1 LAAYGALHQMN
12 RPPKSKEHHEIARSL
27 AAMKLI
33 NDGEPFTSIAL
44 GGGVSCD
51 VWLVTLQS
59 GSQLV
64 LKRALPKLRVA
75 ADWRASA
82 GRSVAEVRWMK
93 LVATQLNRNLVPK
106 ILGEDAPQH
115 TFAMEYLPPDEY
127 PLWKSQ
133 LSAGMADS
141 NFAAQVGSA
150 LARIHAA
157 TASRP
162 DIASQFS
169 NDAQFSA
176 LRLEPYLL
184 HTAKK
189 HPDLAPRF
197 RALADEIAAARIAL
211 MQGDISPK
219 NILRGPEGPIF
230 LDAETACYGDPAFD
244 LAFCLN
250 HLLLKC
256 VWHPEFT
263 SRYLACLATLAAAYW
278 NGVCW
283 EPPAA
288 IEARTAAL
296 LPALLLARID
306 GKSPVEYLTR
316 ESDMQF
322 VRGAARTLFAAH
334 RTSLGAIAEDWRRF
348 LATR

>member
-1 LAAYGALHQMN
+1 M
-12 RPPKSKEHHEIARSL
+12 
-27 AAMKLI
+27 
-33 NDGEPFTSIAL
+33 
-44 GGGVSCD
+44 SCD

-59 GSQLV
+59 GPRLV

-75 ADWRASA
+75 ADWRAPA

-93 LVATQLNRNLVPK
+93 LVATQLNQNLVPE
-106 ILGEDAPQH
+106 ILGEDAARH
-115 TFAMEYLPPDEY
+115 TFAMQYLPPDEY
-127 PLWKSQ
+127 PLWKTQ
-133 LSAGMADS
+133 LAAGSADF

-162 DIASQFS
+162 DIAIQFS
-169 NDAQFSA
+169 NDAQFAA

-189 HPDLAPRF
+189 HPDLAPQI
-197 RALADEIAAARIAL
+197 RALADEIATARIAL

-219 NILRGPEGPIF
+219 NILCGPEGPVF

-256 VWHPEFT
+256 VWHPEFR
-263 SRYLACLATLAAAYW
+263 SRYLASFAALAAAYRK
-278 NGVCW
+278 GVDW
-283 EPPAA
+283 EPSAVMDQ
-288 IEARTAAL
+288 RTAAL

-306 GKSPVEYLTR
+306 GKSPVEYLTS
-316 ESDMQF
+316 EPDKTF
-322 VRGAARTLFAAH
+322 VREAATALFAA
-334 RTSLGAIAEDWRRF
+334 RCPSPAPIAEDWQRLCAAR
-348 LATR
+348 